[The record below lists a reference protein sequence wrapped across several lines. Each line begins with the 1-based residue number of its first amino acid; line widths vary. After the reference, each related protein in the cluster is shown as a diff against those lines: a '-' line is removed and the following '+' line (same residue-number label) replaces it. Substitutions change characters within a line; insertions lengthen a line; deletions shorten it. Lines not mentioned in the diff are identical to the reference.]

1 MKIRVTK
8 TEFAELIRSCDRV
21 NAGAKCWQGCVFGD
35 LCSRGLDLY
44 EGKIMSRIEDI
55 CEIIPECGRNG

>member
-1 MKIRVTK
+1 MNIRCTK
-8 TEFAELIRSCDRV
+8 TEFAELIRSCDKASA
-21 NAGAKCWQGCVFGD
+21 NCECWKGCVFAD
-35 LCSRGLDLY
+35 LCSHGLEPY